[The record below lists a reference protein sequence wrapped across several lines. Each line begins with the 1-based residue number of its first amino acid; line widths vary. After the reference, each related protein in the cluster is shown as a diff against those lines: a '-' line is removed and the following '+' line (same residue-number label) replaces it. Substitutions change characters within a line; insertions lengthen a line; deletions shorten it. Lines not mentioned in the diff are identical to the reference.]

1 MNRALRSN
9 KTSMEAMQKWRGLVR
24 FWGALAAAGAATPLV
39 EGEPACGME
48 YVRGFYWRNAC
59 CVFCGFSWC
68 FHPPN
73 TERSV
78 ENCGDLYSVNL
89 NSPQSAETSKVIIRI
104 ITLWSLGGNFWM
116 MKFCLDSKSEG
127 SLRPRFWWGK
137 MIFRDPKPLGWPWLT
152 QKLMVTER
160 NLPMLTSHS
169 WIQLEYIVFRK

>member
-1 MNRALRSN
+1 
-9 KTSMEAMQKWRGLVR
+9 MQKWRGLVR

-89 NSPQSAETSKVIIRI
+89 NSPNLLKHLRSSSE
-104 ITLWSLGGNFWM
+104 SLPFDHWRGNFWM

-137 MIFRDPKPLGWPWLT
+137 MSFRDPKPLGWPWLS
-152 QKLMVTER
+152 QKLMVRER
-160 NLPMLTSHS
+160 NLPILTSHS
-169 WIQLEYIVFRK
+169 WIQLEYFFRK